1 MPRCS
6 LFVVWYRAR
15 RASRACCSTN
25 DDTPP
30 PPSST
35 TRHALFLSPCR
46 QICCPV
52 SRDACTSLGACRRY
66 PCRPGSCWACPS
78 TCGRPRSQVRLTFS
92 FFAVLMLLSVNMEFT
107 EVAHRLWAEVCAG
120 DISRM
125 RDAFVRVAWN
135 LGEAFLLGLA
145 IRRLERAV
153 RFPYFLVLLKINS
166 CHVAGPFV
174 AT

>member
-1 MPRCS
+1 MHIPGRVPSLSMSPRK
-6 LFVVWYRAR
+6 L
-15 RASRACCSTN
+15 
-25 DDTPP
+25 
-30 PPSST
+30 
-35 TRHALFLSPCR
+35 LGLSINLR
-46 QICCPV
+46 SPV
-52 SRDACTSLGACRRY
+52 QPGTSHL
-66 PCRPGSCWACPS
+66 
-78 TCGRPRSQVRLTFS
+78 L

-125 RDAFVRVAWN
+125 RDVFVRVAWN

-153 RFPYFLVLLKINS
+153 RIPYFLVLLNINS